1 MQTPINFEAL
11 SLSPLLIEVVREL
24 GFEKLTPIQARAIPI
39 LLEGKDVIGQAE
51 TGSGKTVAFA
61 LPLLEQLGSD
71 LNHRRLLQALVLC
84 PTRELCIQVTR
95 EIRKLGRRH
104 PGLQVLALAGGQ
116 PIYGQLSALEKGVHI
131 AVGTPGRVLDH
142 VIRQT
147 LDLRKLKFLILD
159 EADRMLDMGFE
170 NEMKK
175 ILAAVPKTRQT
186 AFFSATY
193 PKSIEAMSRAYQ
205 NHPVHVKIDERSE
218 NQQVIKQ
225 LFYETTHE
233 MKLKALLW
241 LLQQNRAESA
251 IIFCNFKTTV
261 IQLGETFA
269 QSGLSAACLHG
280 DMEQSDRDRVMAKFR
295 NLSTRLLIST
305 DVAARGLDI
314 ENLDLIV
321 NYELPATPAIYVHRI
336 GRTGR
341 AGKRGLAISIMTSRE
356 KGKLQNIEKFTKAK
370 IERKTVAPLEN
381 GDLESLKRTLQQE
394 RQADVKMATLFISG
408 GRKEKLRPGDILGAL
423 TGDAGKLSAQDIGKI
438 EIHDHFSYVAISKA
452 IANLALERLRKGQ
465 IKGRRFR
472 IEPVR

>member
-1 MQTPINFEAL
+1 MQRPTNFQSLNL
-11 SLSPLLIEVVREL
+11 STSLIDVVREL
-24 GFEKLTPIQARAIPI
+24 GFENLTPIQARAIPV

-51 TGSGKTVAFA
+51 TGSGKTAAFA
-61 LPLLEQLGSD
+61 LPLLSKLGDD
-71 LNHRRLLQALVLC
+71 LNHRRQLQSLVLC

-104 PGLQVLALAGGQ
+104 PGLQILALSGGQ
-116 PIYGQLSALEKGVHI
+116 PIHPQLSALEKGVHVV
-131 AVGTPGRVLDH
+131 VGTPGRVLDH
-142 VIRQT
+142 VIRRT
-147 LDLRKLKFLILD
+147 LDLRKLNFLVLD
-159 EADRMLDMGFE
+159 EADRMLDMGFQ
-170 NEMKK
+170 NEMER
-175 ILAAVPKTRQT
+175 ILAAVPKPRQT

-193 PKSIEAMSRAYQ
+193 PKSIEAMSKAYQ
-205 NHPVHVKIDERSE
+205 NHPVHIRIDEGTKNE
-218 NQQVIKQ
+218 QIIKQ

-233 MKLKALLW
+233 MKLKSLLW
-241 LLQQNRAESA
+241 ILQQNSAESA

-269 QSGLSAACLHG
+269 QAGLSAACLHG

-341 AGKRGLAISIMTSRE
+341 AGKRGLAISLMTSRE
-356 KGKLQNIEKFTKAK
+356 KGKLQNIENFTKAR

-381 GDLESLKRTLQQE
+381 ADVEALKKNLQRE
-394 RQADVKMATLFISG
+394 RQSDAKMATLFISG

-423 TGDAGKLSAQDIGKI
+423 TGEAGKLSSADVGKI
-438 EIHDHFSYVAISKA
+438 EIHDHFSYVAISKTVA
-452 IANLALERLRKGQ
+452 TVALERLRNGQ

-472 IEPVR
+472 IEPVK